1 MRFQGL
7 TALVT
12 GGGGGIGAAVC
23 TAFAREGAR
32 VVVNDVN
39 RDAAEQVAG
48 AIRDLGGEALTHSAD
63 ITDPAQA
70 KAMVDQTLKTFDR
83 LDILVNNAGITR
95 DTLVPRMSDEDWNRV
110 LSVNLSGAFHCT
122 RAVARAMMKQRSGS
136 IVNVASIIGIG
147 GNAGQANYAASKGG
161 LIAFS
166 RSLAKEMGP
175 RGVRVNTLAPG
186 FIQTP
191 MTDVLPDK
199 LKQGI
204 LERTPLNRFGTPE
217 DVAQAV
223 LFLAGPD
230 AAFITG
236 AVLRLDGGLAV

>member
-147 GNAGQANYAASKGG
+147 GNAGQAN
-161 LIAFS
+161 
-166 RSLAKEMGP
+166 
-175 RGVRVNTLAPG
+175 
-186 FIQTP
+186 
-191 MTDVLPDK
+191 
-199 LKQGI
+199 
-204 LERTPLNRFGTPE
+204 
-217 DVAQAV
+217 
-223 LFLAGPD
+223 
-230 AAFITG
+230 
-236 AVLRLDGGLAV
+236 

>member
-1 MRFQGL
+1 
-7 TALVT
+7 
-12 GGGGGIGAAVC
+12 
-23 TAFAREGAR
+23 
-32 VVVNDVN
+32 
-39 RDAAEQVAG
+39 
-48 AIRDLGGEALTHSAD
+48 
-63 ITDPAQA
+63 
-70 KAMVDQTLKTFDR
+70 
-83 LDILVNNAGITR
+83 
-95 DTLVPRMSDEDWNRV
+95 
-110 LSVNLSGAFHCT
+110 
-122 RAVARAMMKQRSGS
+122 MKQRSGS
-136 IVNVASIIGIG
+136 IVNVPSIIGIG